1 MNRTERSL
9 PLNPGSIFRLLLTVT
24 LAASV
29 FACSGADKDETSPTE
44 RLKEAQHEFDG
55 KHYET
60 ASKILE
66 EIRVITVGT
75 ALGGEVQYLLAES
88 NYRMSNYL
96 EADSYFSA
104 YMSAYPGG
112 PHAED
117 ALYKRAMSNLKQI
130 QYTSIGFKGIRKK
143 IPYDRDIS
151 LVRSARLNFAQYLKE
166 YPEGT
171 HAGEASEWIKK
182 LWEREGQHELEIAS
196 FYLKKKK
203 KPEAALSRAN
213 RILEGEYPEE
223 IKRQAARLAEAAK
236 EKLLPKDTGKEGNA
250 P

>member
-1 MNRTERSL
+1 M
-9 PLNPGSIFRLLLTVT
+9 
-24 LAASV
+24 
-29 FACSGADKDETSPTE
+29 ACSGSPNDDTSPE
-44 RLKEAQHEFDG
+44 DRLKEAQHEFDA

-75 ALGGEVQYLLAES
+75 ALGAEVQYLLAES

-96 EADSYFSA
+96 EAESYYSA

-112 PHAED
+112 PQVEE
-117 ALYKRAMSNLKQI
+117 ALYKRAMSNLKEI
-130 QYTSIGFKGIRKK
+130 QYTSVGFTGIRKK

-166 YPEGT
+166 YPEGE
-171 HAGEASEWIKK
+171 HSAEASKWIKE

-203 KPEAALSRAN
+203 KPEAALGRAN
-213 RILEGEYPEE
+213 RIIEGDYPEE
-223 IKRQAARLAEAAK
+223 IKLKAAEIAEAARK
-236 EKLLPKDTGKEGNA
+236 KLAPEDSGKEGET